1 MKYTDFIRDFSLVLN
16 ENGIRITQ
24 PKLKELFDLLGE
36 YVSDNIKDEGKIP
49 IKEFMSLEL
58 VVISPKK
65 LPDGSWSDE
74 QLSVKIKLSD
84 KYKAELKNKLSKEN
98 HLVPCPCDTKKL
110 ISVRQFE
117 MFVGPQCN

>member
-1 MKYTDFIRDFSLVLN
+1 MKNTDFIRDFSLVLN

-49 IKEFMSLEL
+49 IKEFMSFEL

-74 QLSVKIKLSD
+74 QLSVKIKMSD
-84 KYKAELKNKLSKEN
+84 KYKAELKNKLNK
-98 HLVPCPCDTKKL
+98 
-110 ISVRQFE
+110 
-117 MFVGPQCN
+117 

>member
-1 MKYTDFIRDFSLVLN
+1 MGVFKGIIYVRGNAFKTYEYSPFWEEVYMKYTDFIRDFSLVLN

-49 IKEFMSLEL
+49 IKEFMSFEL
-58 VVISPKK
+58 VVVSPKK

-74 QLSVKIKLSD
+74 QLSVKIKMSD
-84 KYKAELKNKLSKEN
+84 KYKAELKNKLNK
-98 HLVPCPCDTKKL
+98 
-110 ISVRQFE
+110 
-117 MFVGPQCN
+117 